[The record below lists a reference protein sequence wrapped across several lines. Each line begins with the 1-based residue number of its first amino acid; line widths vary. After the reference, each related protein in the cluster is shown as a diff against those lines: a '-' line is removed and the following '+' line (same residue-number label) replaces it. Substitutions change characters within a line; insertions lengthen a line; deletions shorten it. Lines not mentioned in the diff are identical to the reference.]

1 MVPSPRAVRATFL
14 CLSLNLTLCNVFT
27 GRYYTATNFAPPAT
41 RNREGESPEAT
52 AGFVLPSS
60 ARSCDEDERTN
71 GAKGGKP
78 LLGGEDLC
86 ALMRLDGGGGGGRTA
101 EGGTGR
107 SLGELRQ
114 GSYSEAA
121 LEFSKLDRVDHPE
134 VQQHVLLGR
143 GIANTFLGHK
153 EKALKDL
160 TRGTEH
166 YPHVAD
172 FWRRRAHLLAA
183 MGRQA
188 DALSDYS
195 RALELEPNHPETIQE
210 RGVLAFQAGDFW
222 TAISDLTAAL
232 KRQPKDPMLIRAVA
246 LSYGGAGQ
254 WRDAVEVM
262 EEAVRRHPRVALL
275 WSDKGRA
282 HKELGQADLAVA
294 ALHKALALEESPE
307 AYLRLGLQLQSI
319 GDHSFFFPSHYSSG
333 PLPHSFRFPL
343 VFISASLHTLSSHHL
358 SACAYPLSPHPSSE
372 ASSSARDA
380 IKYARKGLKLKPMDI
395 ELNYLE
401 ASSLHA
407 VGDYNA
413 AIKQYSVIL
422 SLPAQAASEYAQV
435 QQSLAFYQ
443 EAWIRRLPPTVLA
456 RTYRPLDLPPGAR
469 SKGKSPGLPEL
480 SDGALELIES
490 ADEIGK
496 RTQYFLDGFMP
507 NKRQFRM
514 AGLAALDVMQ
524 QVRTAWEGMAQEG
537 EEGEAVEGGVIEN
550 GGEEERVDEEDGSG
564 SSPQGSNPRN
574 EISEQPRRRTSKR
587 GKLSRRAFTDSF
599 YKLTRGGSRKG
610 EKGAKGGLKGRGG
623 GKGGG
628 RLMSGWRDV
637 FNVIVPWRQI
647 GEPTDLVAWIDLLEN
662 EIERGYGGLTAL
674 QVGQMQNVK
683 YYPLTDRTLEVV
695 KQRLLEAEE
704 AFNATGM
711 TMSSKS
717 VHGLMGAALGGKFSI
732 PKAIYGE
739 KIKRAATL
747 QELHAVV
754 GCDFFINSQC
764 FSEAIPGKA
773 ILGTE
778 FSIVASARSFDFAI
792 RTSVDRPRWKHLDLE
807 LTGAWEALCA
817 AVLDA
822 HTEAADPHR
831 YRQTIQ
837 DAILRLGY
845 FCLSARQL
853 FGQSSRL
860 PAVQRTF
867 SGDPPKASRLVSA
880 KFPQPA
886 SAAAAASPALGL
898 YWRGDFLGLHGD
910 SAPPSSSPHLR

>member
-1 MVPSPRAVRATFL
+1 MVPSPRAVRATFV

-78 LLGGEDLC
+78 LLGGADLC
-86 ALMRLDGGGGGGRTA
+86 ALMRLDGGGGEGRTA
-101 EGGTGR
+101 GGGTGG
-107 SLGELRQ
+107 SLENLRQ

-319 GDHSFFFPSHYSSG
+319 GDH
-333 PLPHSFRFPL
+333 
-343 VFISASLHTLSSHHL
+343 
-358 SACAYPLSPHPSSE
+358 
-372 ASSSARDA
+372 RDA
-380 IKYARKGLKLKPMDI
+380 IKYAHKGLKLKPMDI

-443 EAWIRRLPPTVLA
+443 RDIATYTWTKLARPFLDFQIDRDLDVNFKEAWIRRLPPTVLP

-469 SKGKSPGLPEL
+469 SKGKSSGLPEL
-480 SDGALELIES
+480 SEGALELIAR

-524 QVRTAWEGMAQEG
+524 QVRP
-537 EEGEAVEGGVIEN
+537 VHS
-550 GGEEERVDEEDGSG
+550 R
-564 SSPQGSNPRN
+564 
-574 EISEQPRRRTSKR
+574 
-587 GKLSRRAFTDSF
+587 LSFPFLFPCSLA
-599 YKLTRGGSRKG
+599 
-610 EKGAKGGLKGRGG
+610 
-623 GKGGG
+623 
-628 RLMSGWRDV
+628 
-637 FNVIVPWRQI
+637 
-647 GEPTDLVAWIDLLEN
+647 
-662 EIERGYGGLTAL
+662 
-674 QVGQMQNVK
+674 
-683 YYPLTDRTLEVV
+683 
-695 KQRLLEAEE
+695 
-704 AFNATGM
+704 
-711 TMSSKS
+711 
-717 VHGLMGAALGGKFSI
+717 
-732 PKAIYGE
+732 
-739 KIKRAATL
+739 
-747 QELHAVV
+747 
-754 GCDFFINSQC
+754 
-764 FSEAIPGKA
+764 
-773 ILGTE
+773 
-778 FSIVASARSFDFAI
+778 
-792 RTSVDRPRWKHLDLE
+792 TSVDH
-807 LTGAWEALCA
+807 
-817 AVLDA
+817 
-822 HTEAADPHR
+822 H
-831 YRQTIQ
+831 
-837 DAILRLGY
+837 
-845 FCLSARQL
+845 
-853 FGQSSRL
+853 
-860 PAVQRTF
+860 
-867 SGDPPKASRLVSA
+867 
-880 KFPQPA
+880 
-886 SAAAAASPALGL
+886 
-898 YWRGDFLGLHGD
+898 
-910 SAPPSSSPHLR
+910 PPSLSSLSPSTTPHSLPSSLPSYN

>member
-1 MVPSPRAVRATFL
+1 MAPSLRAIRATFV
-14 CLSLNLTLCNVFT
+14 CVSLNLTLCNVFT
-27 GRYYTATNFAPPAT
+27 GRYYTAPNLAPPAT
-41 RNREGESPEAT
+41 RNREVESAEAA

-60 ARSCDEDERTN
+60 ARSCDEDERIN
-71 GAKGGKP
+71 GAKG
-78 LLGGEDLC
+78 LLPSLEELTWNPSLC
-86 ALMRLDGGGGGGRTA
+86 DWELHLIASQEQKAEAESQLRQKGAKQGPGSGAQGTRADPAHHLVLGRA
-101 EGGTGR
+101 FNA
-107 SLGELRQ
+107 LRQ

-121 LEFSKLDRVDHPE
+121 LEFSKLDKVDHPE

-143 GIANTFLGHK
+143 GIANTFLGHQD
-153 EKALKDL
+153 KAHKDL
-160 TRGTEH
+160 TKGTER

-172 FWRRRAHLLAA
+172 FWRRRAHLLSS

-262 EEAVRRHPRVALL
+262 EEAVRRHPRMALL

-319 GDHSFFFPSHYSSG
+319 GDH
-333 PLPHSFRFPL
+333 
-343 VFISASLHTLSSHHL
+343 
-358 SACAYPLSPHPSSE
+358 
-372 ASSSARDA
+372 RDA
-380 IKYARKGLKLKPMDI
+380 IKYAHKGLKLRPMDI

-422 SLPAQAASEYAQV
+422 TLPAQAASEYAQV
-435 QQSLAFYQ
+435 QQSMAFYQ
-443 EAWIRRLPPTVLA
+443 RDIATYTWSKLARPFIDFQIDQDLDTNFKEAWIRRLPPTVLP

-480 SDGALELIES
+480 SEGALEIIAK
-490 ADEIGK
+490 ADKIGS

-507 NKRQFRM
+507 NK
-514 AGLAALDVMQ
+514 
-524 QVRTAWEGMAQEG
+524 
-537 EEGEAVEGGVIEN
+537 
-550 GGEEERVDEEDGSG
+550 
-564 SSPQGSNPRN
+564 
-574 EISEQPRRRTSKR
+574 
-587 GKLSRRAFTDSF
+587 
-599 YKLTRGGSRKG
+599 
-610 EKGAKGGLKGRGG
+610 
-623 GKGGG
+623 
-628 RLMSGWRDV
+628 
-637 FNVIVPWRQI
+637 RQI

-732 PKAIYGE
+732 PKAKYGE
-739 KIKRAATL
+739 QIKRAKTL

-807 LTGAWEALCA
+807 LTAAWEALCA

-831 YRQTIQ
+831 YRQRIQ

-845 FCLSARQL
+845 FWYQFMPLTRGSAMVGLISILGLSLAADMETTAFIPKGVQVDWEAL
-853 FGQSSRL
+853 LSPMFAKFNDSVAPWLYEGVKPGPWDL
-860 PAVQRTF
+860 PLVRDALPTTHHV
-867 SGDPPKASRLVSA
+867 VSA
-880 KFPQPA
+880 L
-886 SAAAAASPALGL
+886 SN
-898 YWRGDFLGLHGD
+898 YY
-910 SAPPSSSPHLR
+910 